1 MAENQ
6 VCIVYQWHR
15 QDSVKLYFPNFPFQF
30 GKNNLVYPTLGRKSG
45 VYQWQEKV
53 VFSFFPFW
61 YGKTNIVY
69 PTLAENLVCISGTE
83 KLWQTK
89 SFSELGESWH
99 TQMNCSII
107 IIIVIIIIIIIII
120 IISIISNYFFTSLW
134 LRWLL
139 LTQLLTINKSNRWW
153 GIRAHCVL
161 FSVYSV
167 FVRIMISFDLINS
180 MIYIMNQVAMNV
192 MITMMIYIIMVS
204 V

>member
-1 MAENQ
+1 M
-6 VCIVYQWHR
+6 
-15 QDSVKLYFPNFPFQF
+15 
-30 GKNNLVYPTLGRKSG
+30 YPTLGRKSG

-61 YGKTNIVY
+61 FGKTNIVY

-107 IIIVIIIIIIIII
+107 IIITITIIIIIIIII
-120 IISIISNYFFTSLW
+120 HTIIFSNSLW
-134 LRWLL
+134 LRWML

-153 GIRAHCVL
+153 GIGAHCVL

-180 MIYIMNQVAMNV
+180 MIYIMNQVTMNI

>member
-1 MAENQ
+1 MRA
-6 VCIVYQWHR
+6 
-15 QDSVKLYFPNFPFQF
+15 DSN
-30 GKNNLVYPTLGRKSG
+30 
-45 VYQWQEKV
+45 EV
-53 VFSFFPFW
+53 VFSFFPFQF
-61 YGKTNIVY
+61 GKKPCVPY
-69 PTLAENLVCISGTE
+69 PWQINRCVSVARVSCIFLLFHFSSKTTTLCTLPLAENQVCISGTE

-107 IIIVIIIIIIIII
+107 IIITITIIIIIIIVIHT
-120 IISIISNYFFTSLW
+120 IISSNSLW

-153 GIRAHCVL
+153 GIGAHCVL

-167 FVRIMISFDLINS
+167 FVRIMISFYFINS
-180 MIYIMNQVAMNV
+180 MIYIMSQVTMNI

>member
-1 MAENQ
+1 MAQTRQCEVVFSQFSISVRKKTSLCTLPLAENQ
-6 VCIVYQWHR
+6 
-15 QDSVKLYFPNFPFQF
+15 
-30 GKNNLVYPTLGRKSG
+30 
-45 VYQWQEKV
+45 
-53 VFSFFPFW
+53 
-61 YGKTNIVY
+61 
-69 PTLAENLVCISGTE
+69 VCISGTE

-120 IISIISNYFFTSLW
+120 IISIISNYFFSSLW

-180 MIYIMNQVAMNV
+180 MIYIMNQVTMNI

>member
-1 MAENQ
+1 MCTLALADNHQ
-6 VCIVYQWHR
+6 VSISGKR
-15 QDSVKLYFPNFPFQF
+15 KLYFPFIPFQF
-30 GKNNLVYPTLGRKSG
+30 EKNDIVYPTPGKKSG
-45 VYQWQEKV
+45 VYQWQE
-53 VFSFFPFW
+53 
-61 YGKTNIVY
+61 NQ
-69 PTLAENLVCISGTE
+69 VCISGTE

-107 IIIVIIIIIIIII
+107 IIITITIIIIIIIII
-120 IISIISNYFFTSLW
+120 HTIIFSNSLW

-153 GIRAHCVL
+153 GIGAHCVL

-167 FVRIMISFDLINS
+167 FVRIMISFYFINS
-180 MIYIMNQVAMNV
+180 MIYIMSQVTMNI

>member
-1 MAENQ
+1 M
-6 VCIVYQWHR
+6 
-15 QDSVKLYFPNFPFQF
+15 KLYFPFSPFQF
-30 GKNNLVYPTLGRKSG
+30 GKKTLCTLPLANNQVCISGKRKL
-45 VYQWQEKV
+45 Y
-53 VFSFFPFW
+53 FPFFQPSS
-61 YGKTNIVY
+61 GKKTTMCTL
-69 PTLAENLVCISGTE
+69 PLAENQVCISGTE

-153 GIRAHCVL
+153 GIGAHCVL

-167 FVRIMISFDLINS
+167 FVRIMISFDLINL
-180 MIYIMNQVAMNV
+180 MIYIMSQVTLNI
-192 MITMMIYIIMVS
+192 MITMMICIIMVS